1 MALTTDV
8 NVNLLNECFEL
19 RPFHG
24 LCKPHPD
31 DIINHTEEIKEDN
44 GKNVFDS
51 I

>member
-8 NVNLLNECFEL
+8 NVNLLNDCFEL

-31 DIINHTEEIKEDN
+31 DILDLIENKKNQN
-44 GKNVFDS
+44 GNNFF
-51 I
+51 